1 MRKNKSKLS
10 LNQETI
16 ATLEL
21 AGVSGGFDPTS
32 SQKSSDDTG
41 ITRPGMASCWSC
53 FLTHCCRG

>member
-21 AGVSGGFDPTS
+21 AAVSGGLDPS
-32 SQKSSDDTG
+32 SKQSSDDTTG